1 MSPPHVRSSGF
12 SVHVTITIDPAN
24 TTAFLAAFRRIYE
37 IVAAEPECTYFEVFQ
52 SLEEPGVF
60 RFVENWSKDVQWF
73 KEVQLT
79 KEYYT
84 PYLEAT
90 EPMWIKPRSIKY
102 FERFSE
108 EWLTV
113 KPENN

>member
-12 SVHVTITIDPAN
+12 SVHVTITIDPTN
-24 TTAFLAAFRRIYE
+24 TSAFLTAFRRIYE

-79 KEYYT
+79 KAYYR

-102 FERFSE
+102 FERFSG